1 MLLFETNDEVFVFD
15 GEEEKTFLK
24 TFPLEKYKKTRTR
37 LVLGGK
43 KKMVDKYIF
52 IEQKKK

>member
-15 GEEEKTFLK
+15 GVEEKNFLK
-24 TFPLEKYKKTRTR
+24 TFPLEKYKKTRTV

-43 KKMVDKYIF
+43 KKIVDKYIF
-52 IEQKKK
+52 IESKKK